1 MSKALR
7 DFLCAQQVQAPVELF
22 SDWLMTGHVDEFMCF
37 VPTRDKSEGEKVCV
51 GDWRGC
57 LPPSLGGPWKLLEG
71 KLESCSFSVSQ
82 GFRLLLAS
90 PSSCYKLFQ
99 EKQKEGYGD
108 MPLFEDVREGQL
120 LSNSKGTPV
129 TGWRDPSLLPQMS
142 FPESFRFVLPGRK
155 GPREA

>member
-57 LPPSLGGPWKLLEG
+57 LPPSLGGPWKLLEV
-71 KLESCSFSVSQ
+71 KLESCSFCLPGLPASPGQ
-82 GFRLLLAS
+82 PQLLL
-90 PSSCYKLFQ
+90 Q
-99 EKQKEGYGD
+99 
-108 MPLFEDVREGQL
+108 
-120 LSNSKGTPV
+120 T
-129 TGWRDPSLLPQMS
+129 
-142 FPESFRFVLPGRK
+142 LPG
-155 GPREA
+155 EAEGRLRRHASV